1 VIDAYSVKPIDAA
14 TLREAAADT
23 GRIITVEDHWPE
35 GGLGDAV
42 LSALADSAGPLPVVR
57 KLAVR
62 DMPGSATPDEQ
73 LRLAGIDMSSI
84 ASAAAELVTGHAAGT
99 ES

>member
-1 VIDAYSVKPIDAA
+1 
-14 TLREAAADT
+14 
-23 GRIITVEDHWPE
+23 
-35 GGLGDAV
+35 
-42 LSALADSAGPLPVVR
+42 
-57 KLAVR
+57 
-62 DMPGSATPDEQ
+62 MPGSATPDEQ